1 MGNAD
6 VVGHLHRLIAF
17 DLDGTLIDSRRDLA
31 DSANQL
37 IEELG
42 GQPLTEEQ
50 IVGMVGEGA
59 ALLVR
64 RALRAAGRG
73 AREHALDRFLEIYDE
88 RLLNHTRVYDG
99 VADVV
104 RQAHGRARLTVLTNK
119 PTKPTE
125 RILEG
130 LGLRGAFDEVIGGDG
145 PYPRKPDPAGLRA
158 MMKAANTAPEQTM
171 LVGDS
176 SIDLETARRAGVRCC
191 LVSYGFG
198 FRSQLREQSGP
209 DLCFAANA
217 NELTEAI
224 EAFTNADSTP
234 GSNLSS

>member
-1 MGNAD
+1 M
-6 VVGHLHRLIAF
+6 GHLQRLIAF

-42 GQPLTEEQ
+42 GQTLTEEQ
-50 IVGMVGEGA
+50 IGGMVGEGA

-64 RALRAAGRG
+64 RALQASGRG
-73 AREHALDRFLEIYDE
+73 ERAQALERFLEIYDE

-99 VADVV
+99 VAEVL
-104 RQAHGRARLTVLTNK
+104 RQARGRARLTVLTNK
-119 PTKPTE
+119 PTTPTE

-130 LGLRGAFDEVIGGDG
+130 LGLRDLFDDVIGGDG
-145 PYPRKPDPAGLRA
+145 PHRRKPDPAGLKA
-158 MMKAANTAPEQTM
+158 MMTAANIEPEDTL

-176 SIDLETARRAGVRCC
+176 AIDLETARRAEASCC

-198 FRSQLREQSGP
+198 FRRELFERQGP
-209 DLCFAANA
+209 AVHIA
-217 NELTEAI
+217 
-224 EAFTNADSTP
+224 TNATELARVIDAWLE
-234 GSNLSS
+234 GS

>member
-1 MGNAD
+1 VGNAD

-42 GQPLTEEQ
+42 GQILTEEQ
-50 IVGMVGEGA
+50 IGGMVGEGA

-64 RALRAAGRG
+64 RALQASGRG
-73 AREHALDRFLEIYDE
+73 ERALALERFLEIYDE

-99 VADVV
+99 VAEVV
-104 RQAHGRARLTVLTNK
+104 RQVRGRARLTVLTNK
-119 PTKPTE
+119 PTAPTE
-125 RILEG
+125 RILAG
-130 LGLRGAFDEVIGGDG
+130 LGLRDAFDEVIGGDG
-145 PYPRKPDPAGLRA
+145 PYRRKPDPAGLNA
-158 MMKAANTAPEQTM
+158 MMKAANTSPENTL

-176 SIDLETARRAGVRCC
+176 AIDLETARRAEVSCC

-198 FRSQLREQSGP
+198 FRRELHEQQGP
-209 DLCFAANA
+209 GVRIAATA
-217 NELTEAI
+217 TELSRAI
-224 EAFTNADSTP
+224 DAFVWS
-234 GSNLSS
+234 

>member
-6 VVGHLHRLIAF
+6 IVGHLHRLIAF

-50 IVGMVGEGA
+50 IGSMVGEGA

-64 RALRAAGRG
+64 RALTAAGRG
-73 AREHALDRFLEIYDE
+73 ERAHALERFLEIYDE

-104 RQAHGRARLTVLTNK
+104 RRLRGRVRLTVLTNK
-119 PTKPTE
+119 PATPTE
-125 RILEG
+125 RILAG
-130 LGLRGAFDEVIGGDG
+130 LGLRDAFDEVIGGDG
-145 PYPRKPDPAGLRA
+145 PHPRKPDPAGLHA
-158 MMKAANTAPEQTM
+158 LMASANASAAETV

-176 SIDLETARRAGVRCC
+176 PIDLETAKRAGVSCC

-198 FRSQLREQSGP
+198 FRRELLDQQGP
-209 DLCFAANA
+209 GIRIAATAAELSNA
-217 NELTEAI
+217 IDALV
-224 EAFTNADSTP
+224 FS
-234 GSNLSS
+234 

>member
-1 MGNAD
+1 MGNTD

-50 IVGMVGEGA
+50 VGSMVGEGA

-64 RALRAAGRG
+64 RALTAAGRG
-73 AREHALDRFLEIYDE
+73 ARAHALERFLEIYDE
-88 RLLNHTRVYDG
+88 RLLNHTRAYDG

-104 RQAHGRARLTVLTNK
+104 RGLRGRARLAVLTNK

-125 RILEG
+125 RILAG
-130 LGLRGAFDEVIGGDG
+130 LGLRDLFDEVIGGDG
-145 PYPRKPDPAGLRA
+145 AHPRKPDPAGLNA
-158 MMKAANTAPEQTM
+158 MMASANASPAETL

-176 SIDLETARRAGVRCC
+176 PIDLETAQRAGVSCC

-198 FRSQLREQSGP
+198 FRRELLERRGP
-209 DLCFAANA
+209 GVRIAATA
-217 NELTEAI
+217 MELSDAI
-224 EAFTNADSTP
+224 DALVPRS
-234 GSNLSS
+234 

>member
-1 MGNAD
+1 M
-6 VVGHLHRLIAF
+6 GHLQRLIAF

-31 DSANQL
+31 ESANQL

-50 IVGMVGEGA
+50 IGGMVGEGA

-64 RALRAAGRG
+64 RALRATGRG
-73 AREHALDRFLEIYDE
+73 ERAHALERFLEIYDE

-104 RQAHGRARLTVLTNK
+104 QQARGRARLTVLTNK
-119 PTKPTE
+119 PIRPTE

-130 LGLRGAFDEVIGGDG
+130 LGLRDAFDEVIGGDG
-145 PYPRKPDPAGLRA
+145 PHPRKPDPGGLNA
-158 MMKAANTAPEQTM
+158 LMTAANTEPEDTL

-176 SIDLETARRAGVRCC
+176 AIDLETAQRAESHCC

-198 FRSQLREQSGP
+198 FRRELLDKLS
-209 DLCFAANA
+209 AAVRIASNA
-217 NELTEAI
+217 TELARAI
-224 EAFTNADSTP
+224 DDFVST
-234 GSNLSS
+234 

>member
-1 MGNAD
+1 VGNAD

-31 DSANQL
+31 ESANQL
-37 IEELG
+37 IDELG

-50 IVGMVGEGA
+50 IGGMVGEGA

-73 AREHALDRFLEIYDE
+73 DRTHALERFLDIYDE

-99 VADVV
+99 IAEVV
-104 RQAHGRARLTVLTNK
+104 RHAGARARLTVLTNK

-125 RILEG
+125 RILTA
-130 LGLRGAFDEVIGGDG
+130 LGLRAEFGEVIGGDG
-145 PYPRKPDPAGLRA
+145 PYPRKPDPTGLNA
-158 MMKAANTAPEQTM
+158 MMASADAAARDTL

-176 SIDLETARRAGVRCC
+176 AIDLETAQRAGARCC

-198 FRSQLREQSGP
+198 FRSQLREQTGSEV
-209 DLCFAANA
+209 LFAANA
-217 NELTEAI
+217 AELTQAI
-224 EAFTNADSTP
+224 EVFVKSTMDH
-234 GSNLSS
+234 GRLTD

>member
-1 MGNAD
+1 
-6 VVGHLHRLIAF
+6 VGHLHRLIAF

-50 IVGMVGEGA
+50 IGSMVGEGA

-64 RALRAAGRG
+64 RALKASGRG
-73 AREHALDRFLEIYDE
+73 ERAHALERFLAIYDE
-88 RLLNHTRVYDG
+88 RLLNHTRIYDG

-104 RQAHGRARLTVLTNK
+104 RGLRGRARLAVLTNK
-119 PTKPTE
+119 PAKPTE
-125 RILEG
+125 RILAG
-130 LGLRGAFDEVIGGDG
+130 LGLRDVFDDVIGGDG
-145 PYPRKPDPAGLRA
+145 PHPRKPDPAGLNA
-158 MMKAANTAPEQTM
+158 MMASANASPAGTL

-176 SIDLETARRAGVRCC
+176 PIDLETAQRAGVSCC

-198 FRSQLREQSGP
+198 FRRELVEQKGAGVRIAATAA
-209 DLCFAANA
+209 DLS
-217 NELTEAI
+217 TAI
-224 EAFTNADSTP
+224 DALISM
-234 GSNLSS
+234 